1 MSDGNQIII
10 PPSFVALFVEPG
22 RIKPSATREHIYE
35 RYDLCED
42 LANLLTEQASNKLW
56 ELGITEAD
64 VLERIHQGL
73 GDVDI
78 GLSAAEAQWVISR
91 LAEILGWQEM
101 YPPSQGEVRQKT

>member
-1 MSDGNQIII
+1 MSDDNQTII
-10 PPSFVALFVEPG
+10 PPSFIALFVEPG
-22 RIKPSATREHIYE
+22 RTKPSATREHIYA

-42 LANLLTEQASNKLW
+42 LANVLTEQATNKLW
-56 ELGITEAD
+56 ELGITETD

-78 GLSAAEAQWVISR
+78 GLTAVEAQWVILR

-101 YPPSQGEVRQKT
+101 IPPSQGQAST

>member
-22 RIKPSATREHIYE
+22 RTKPNATREHIYE

-64 VLERIHQGL
+64 VLERIHQGIANA
-73 GDVDI
+73 GI
-78 GLSAAEAQWVISR
+78 GLSVAEAQWVISR

-101 YPPSQGEVRQKT
+101 YPPSQGEVRQKP

>member
-1 MSDGNQIII
+1 
-10 PPSFVALFVEPG
+10 
-22 RIKPSATREHIYE
+22 
-35 RYDLCED
+35 
-42 LANLLTEQASNKLW
+42 LANLLTEQATNKLW

-78 GLSAAEAQWVISR
+78 GLSAAQAQWVISR

-101 YPPSQGEVRQKT
+101 YPPSQGEVRQKP

>member
-1 MSDGNQIII
+1 M
-10 PPSFVALFVEPG
+10 FVEPG
-22 RIKPSATREHIYE
+22 RSKPSATLEHIYE

-42 LANLLTEQASNKLW
+42 LANLLTEQATNKLW

-78 GLSAAEAQWVISR
+78 GLSAAQAQWVISR

-101 YPPSQGEVRQKT
+101 YPPSQGEVRQKP

>member
-10 PPSFVALFVEPG
+10 PPSFIALFVEPG
-22 RIKPSATREHIYE
+22 RSKSSATREHIYE

-42 LANLLTEQASNKLW
+42 LANLLTEQATNKLW

-78 GLSAAEAQWVISR
+78 GLSAAQAQWVISR

-101 YPPSQGEVRQKT
+101 YPPSQGEVRQKP

>member
-10 PPSFVALFVEPG
+10 PPSFIALFVEPG
-22 RIKPSATREHIYE
+22 RTKPSATREHIYA

-42 LANLLTEQASNKLW
+42 LANLLTEQATNKLW

-73 GDVDI
+73 GGDEI
-78 GLSAAEAQWVISR
+78 GLTAVEAQWVILR
-91 LAEILGWQEM
+91 LAEILGWQDM
-101 YPPSQGEVRQKT
+101 VSPSQGQSRTQ

>member
-10 PPSFVALFVEPG
+10 PPSFIALFIEPG
-22 RIKPSATREHIYE
+22 RTKPSATREHIYA

-42 LANLLTEQASNKLW
+42 LANLLTEQATNKLW

-64 VLERIHQGL
+64 VLGRIHQGL
-73 GDVDI
+73 GDAEI
-78 GLSAAEAQWVISR
+78 GLTAAEAQWVIFR

-101 YPPSQGEVRQKT
+101 IPPSQGQTD

>member
-1 MSDGNQIII
+1 MRDGNQIII
-10 PPSFVALFVEPG
+10 PPSFVALFVELG
-22 RIKPSATREHIYE
+22 RSKPSATREHIYE

-56 ELGITEAD
+56 ELGITEVD

-91 LAEILGWQEM
+91 LAEILGCQEM
-101 YPPSQGEVRQKT
+101 YPPSQGDVRQKP

>member
-1 MSDGNQIII
+1 MSDGNQINI
-10 PPSFVALFVEPG
+10 PPTFIALLVEPG
-22 RIKPSATREHIYE
+22 RSKPSATREHIYE

-42 LANLLTEQASNKLW
+42 LANLLTEQATNKLW

-73 GDVDI
+73 ADDEI
-78 GLSAAEAQWVISR
+78 GLTAAEAQWVILR

-101 YPPSQGEVRQKT
+101 VPPSQGHLRSK

>member
-10 PPSFVALFVEPG
+10 PPSFIALFVEPG
-22 RIKPSATREHIYE
+22 RSKPSATREHIYA

-42 LANLLTEQASNKLW
+42 LANLLTEQATNKLW

-73 GDVDI
+73 ADVGI
-78 GLSAAEAQWVISR
+78 GLSEAESQWVIAR
-91 LAEILGWQEM
+91 LAEILGWQESVL
-101 YPPSQGEVRQKT
+101 PSHGQSSTK